1 MGKSKTIPSDVFD
14 KMFSSYKEPT
24 KSEGFDEIR
33 AEDTIED
40 LKRALNDD
48 SENLSESIVKIVR
61 ESVNKQ

>member
-1 MGKSKTIPSDVFD
+1 
-14 KMFSSYKEPT
+14 MFSSYKEPT

-48 SENLSESIVKIVR
+48 SENLNESIVKIVR